1 MAFPVAGI
9 GSGFETILPIVQSA
23 TLAVFLEN
31 FNLLLSVLLGI
42 LPVLLIYYITATE
55 VYRSSSLI
63 EIQNDSQSFLPS
75 NLSNPLMNQNNSL
88 NAEVEVYKSNDT
100 IIGAIDQIKSL
111 GLFEDHPNL
120 ETVKSNL
127 SFRNDSKSLIT
138 ITLYYE
144 DPEYLKYLLNALN
157 DEFISD
163 RVEFKKQSS
172 AAGKIFIRQEIP
184 RIKSLL
190 KEAEKNLN
198 DFKLSTNTSD
208 VIFDTNTRN
217 FKLEQL
223 RNRVND
229 IELKELELKEFYK
242 ENHPIYVT
250 LTQQKNLILSQIG
263 DIEDQLPNVPA
274 TQRTLENF
282 KREVNIYSEVLKDLS
297 SQELVLSLAEASE
310 VSNVRIINEAS
321 NPAKISPRGSVF
333 LFSLLLTLSFYV
345 FLLVRHFLSDRINN
359 LDAIIDYLGKN
370 SVIGERPLISGSDKE
385 PNEIAIKVADELLN
399 KTIYEILH
407 SDEDFSSICIAGS
420 KKNVGKTEIAY
431 RLFEKLSSSGKKV
444 CLLDLDLRKGGLTL
458 KYFNKNK
465 EELSSIPEFREIQ
478 DNYLVDGN
486 LFVPQLKIENPL
498 EFFMSED
505 FKTFI
510 ETLKEDY
517 DYVIADTPPWTTF
530 VDANVIS
537 KLFNKVFYVIG
548 NKISTFKD
556 IDLFEK
562 DIENKSKIHYFFNKF
577 DLYYQLL
584 WLKYQY
590 PYYSRNYYYDYVDY
604 QNVRSRFTIYG
615 FSVQFTQNLFKKV
628 KKWVESFMR

>member
-1 MAFPVAGI
+1 MAEKDNKLLHVNDEI
-9 GSGFETILPIVQSA
+9 DLTSLLS
-23 TLAVFLEN
+23 VFLEN

-63 EIQNDSQSFLPS
+63 EIQNESQSFLPS
-75 NLSNPLMNQNNSL
+75 NLSNPLMSQNNSL

-100 IIGAIDQIKSL
+100 VIGAIDQIKSL
-111 GLFEDHPNL
+111 GLFEDHPNI

-163 RVEFKKQSS
+163 RIEFKKQSS

-198 DFKLSTNTSD
+198 DFKLSTNASD

-223 RNRVND
+223 RNRVNE

-297 SQELVLSLAEASE
+297 SQELVLSMAEASE

-431 RLFEKLSSSGKKV
+431 RLFKKLSSSGKKV

>member
-1 MAFPVAGI
+1 MAEKDNKLLHVNDEI
-9 GSGFETILPIVQSA
+9 DLTSLLS
-23 TLAVFLEN
+23 VFLEN

-63 EIQNDSQSFLPS
+63 EIQNESQSFLPS
-75 NLSNPLMNQNNSL
+75 NLSNPLMSQNNSL

-100 IIGAIDQIKSL
+100 VIGAIDQIKSL
-111 GLFEDHPNL
+111 GLFEDHPNI

-163 RVEFKKQSS
+163 RIEFKKQSS

-198 DFKLSTNTSD
+198 DFKLSTNASD

-223 RNRVND
+223 RNRVNE

-297 SQELVLSLAEASE
+297 SQELVLSMAEASE

-465 EELSSIPEFREIQ
+465 VELSSIPEFREIQ

>member
-1 MAFPVAGI
+1 MAEKDNKLLHVNDEI
-9 GSGFETILPIVQSA
+9 DLTSLLS
-23 TLAVFLEN
+23 VFLEN

-75 NLSNPLMNQNNSL
+75 NLSNPLMNQKNSL

-100 IIGAIDQIKSL
+100 VIGAIDQIKSL

-297 SQELVLSLAEASE
+297 SQELVLSMAEASE

-321 NPAKISPRGSVF
+321 NPTKISPRGSVF